1 MYFAPR
7 NSIDIKFSQ
16 LDRDIKTSSIDYM
29 NQKIESISTDEG
41 KNDLNIIL
49 IDEMCPSPDDHTYAQ
64 VNTTGGLEHD
74 WSDLKCDQENVFL
87 LVAFNPCYINQGR
100 GVY

>member
-29 NQKIESISTDEG
+29 NQKIESISTKG
-41 KNDLNIIL
+41 KNALNIIM
-49 IDEMCPSPDDHTYAQ
+49 IDEMCPSPIGKANKRVT
-64 VNTTGGLEHD
+64 NE
-74 WSDLKCDQENVFL
+74 
-87 LVAFNPCYINQGR
+87 
-100 GVY
+100 